1 MNNQEIIALT
11 DRYLMSTYSRQPIAL
26 VRGEGTRVWDADG
39 REYLDFVTGVAVNS
53 LGHCHPKVVAAIREA
68 AGRLIHCSNH
78 YHIENQARL
87 AAFLTAKAGMDR
99 AVFMNSGAEAI
110 EGAIKLAR
118 RYAKLYAGPE
128 RTVIISA
135 FNSFHGRT
143 LGALTAT
150 GQPKYHEG
158 FEPLVPDFIQVPLND
173 VAALEKAVD
182 GKTAAVLLEPIQGE
196 GGVHPCT
203 REYLQAARSLC
214 TQAGI
219 PLIFDE
225 VQTGLGRTGKWFAFM
240 HYEVKPDIIAIA
252 KALGGGVPI
261 GAVLAVEEVAQAFSP
276 GTHGSTFGGGPLAT
290 SAALAAMQALEEEH
304 LVEAAA

>member
-1 MNNQEIIALT
+1 
-11 DRYLMSTYSRQPIAL
+11 
-26 VRGEGTRVWDADG
+26 
-39 REYLDFVTGVAVNS
+39 
-53 LGHCHPKVVAAIREA
+53 
-68 AGRLIHCSNH
+68 
-78 YHIENQARL
+78 
-87 AAFLTAKAGMDR
+87 
-99 AVFMNSGAEAI
+99 
-110 EGAIKLAR
+110 
-118 RYAKLYAGPE
+118 
-128 RTVIISA
+128 
-135 FNSFHGRT
+135 
-143 LGALTAT
+143 
-150 GQPKYHEG
+150 
-158 FEPLVPDFIQVPLND
+158 LND

-304 LVEAAA
+304 LVEAAAAAGDYLMAALTSLSGEFPAILGEVRGKGCLIGVETKIPAKELVAAARECGLLLNAAGEAVLRLMPPLNVKKSEMDKALTQLRRIVQEKAKITS